1 MSSQTSNTHLAAARR
16 RGAQQG
22 FTLIE
27 LMIVVAVIAVL
38 AVVAFASYDWAT
50 TKTRRKEAAGCITQG
65 AQFMERFYA
74 TNLRYDKDLG
84 GLAVALPAQCPDDLT
99 PYYTVALAATTA
111 TTYTITATPQG
122 TQATRD
128 TTCGVLSMDQ
138 TGKKMYGGGTAD
150 TSAKCW

>member
-1 MSSQTSNTHLAAARR
+1 MTSQYRKTGPTALRR
-16 RGAQQG
+16 PGMQRG

-84 GLAVALPAQCPDDLT
+84 GTAVALPAQCPDDLT
-99 PYYTVALAATTA
+99 PYYTVALTATSS
-111 TTYTITATPQG
+111 TTYTISATPLG
-122 TQATRD
+122 TQLTRD